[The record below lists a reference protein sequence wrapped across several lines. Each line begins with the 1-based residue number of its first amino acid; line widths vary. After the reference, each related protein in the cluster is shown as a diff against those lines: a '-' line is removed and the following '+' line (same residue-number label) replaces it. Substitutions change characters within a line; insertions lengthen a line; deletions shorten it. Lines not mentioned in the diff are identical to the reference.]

1 MRLQPP
7 EPSLPAPLRQQGM
20 IMIVM
25 ALILLMAASVAFF
38 EGMDGYQYKV
48 IHQQKTLDALVE
60 AKAAL
65 IGWSVAHAQYPG
77 ILPFPDRNADKN
89 YDGQSDCVSN
99 EATLD
104 YSHLLGKLPYL
115 AQTNPCV
122 GVGAGTYGL
131 SENLMDAEGER
142 LWYAVSRN
150 LVRPSSN
157 PVVIN
162 PGIADAPTYPWLQV
176 RDKSGRLLS
185 DRVAAVVISAGPVL
199 GSQNRA
205 GGIAGPAAYLDSIT
219 INGVAYSNANYAV
232 ANEVF
237 INGEAS
243 DRLSSEKQTDFNDT
257 LVFITIDELL
267 AALQN
272 RAIGE
277 AATALRSYYA
287 ASAAAANGRFF
298 PYSSLLSDS
307 TRACLE
313 GRLSGTLP
321 LVNNNCSHPNP
332 ALTLPAWFAE
342 SRWQDYLNYE
352 LSADCSYA
360 TPGCGSGGYAR
371 LSNLNGTRIMKVT
384 P

>member
-1 MRLQPP
+1 MRLHCP
-7 EPSLPAPLRQQGM
+7 EYSSPATRQQGI

-25 ALILLMAASVAFF
+25 ALILLLAGSMAFF
-38 EGMDGYQYKV
+38 ERMDGYQYKV
-48 IHQQKTLDALVE
+48 MREQKTLDALAE

-77 ILPFPDRNADKN
+77 ILPFPDRNSDEN
-89 YDGQSDCVSN
+89 YDGQSDCVSQVS
-99 EATLD
+99 TLN

-122 GVGAGTYGL
+122 GSGAGTYGL

-150 LVRPSSN
+150 LVRPSTSA
-157 PVVIN
+157 VVIN
-162 PGIADAPTYPWLQV
+162 PDIADAPTYPWLQV

-219 INGVAYSNANYAV
+219 INGVAYSNANYLV
-232 ANEVF
+232 ANEAF

-243 DRLSSEKQTDFNDT
+243 DRLSSEKQTEFNDT

-272 RAIGE
+272 RAMGE
-277 AATALRSYYA
+277 AATALRSYYS

-298 PYSSLLSDS
+298 PYTSLLPDS
-307 TRACLE
+307 TRACQE
-313 GRLSGTLP
+313 GSLSGSLP
-321 LVNNNCSHPNP
+321 LINNNCSHPNP
-332 ALTLPAWFAE
+332 ALTLPAWFTE
-342 SRWQDYLNYE
+342 SYWQNYVKYE
-352 LSADCSYA
+352 LTADCSYA
-360 TPGCGSGGYAR
+360 TRGCSSSGLAQ
-371 LSNLNGTRIMKVT
+371 LSNLDGTRILKVT

>member
-1 MRLQPP
+1 MRLRHP
-7 EPSLPAPLRQQGM
+7 EFSWPVSTRQQGM

-25 ALILLMAASVAFF
+25 TLILLLAASVAFF

-48 IHQQKTLDALVE
+48 MRQQKTLDALAE

-77 ILPFPDRNADKN
+77 ILPFPDRNSDKN

-122 GVGAGTYGL
+122 GTGAGTYGL

-157 PVVIN
+157 SVVIN

-176 RDKSGRLLS
+176 RDKSGRLIS

-199 GSQNRA
+199 GSQSRA

-219 INGVAYSNANYAV
+219 IQGVAYSNASYEV

-237 INGEAS
+237 ISGEAS
-243 DRLSSEKQTDFNDT
+243 DRLSSEKQTEFNDT

-272 RAIGE
+272 RAMGE
-277 AATALRSYYA
+277 AVNALRSYYA
-287 ASAAAANGRFF
+287 ASAVNATARFF
-298 PYSSLLSDS
+298 PYAALLSD
-307 TRACLE
+307 TTHACQE
-313 GRLSGTLP
+313 SNLSGSLP
-321 LVNNNCSHPNP
+321 LLNNNCSHPNP
-332 ALTLPAWFAE
+332 LVTLPAWFAE
-342 SRWQDYLNYE
+342 SRWQDYLKYE
-352 LSADCSYA
+352 FTTDCSYA
-360 TPGCGSGGYAR
+360 TPGCSSGGVAQI
-371 LSNLNGTRIMKVT
+371 SNLNNSRIVKVT

>member
-1 MRLQPP
+1 MPVFY
-7 EPSLPAPLRQQGM
+7 RQQGM
-20 IMIVM
+20 LMIVM
-25 ALILLMAASVAFF
+25 ALILLLAASVAFF

-48 IHQQKTLDALVE
+48 VHQQKTLDALVE

-122 GVGAGTYGL
+122 GTGAGTYGL

-162 PGIADAPTYPWLQV
+162 PAIADAPTYPWLQV
-176 RDKSGRLLS
+176 RDKSGRLIS

-199 GSQNRA
+199 GTQNRA

-219 INGVAYSNANYAV
+219 INGTAYSNANYEV

-237 INGEAS
+237 IAGEAT
-243 DRLSSEKQTDFNDT
+243 DRLSSEKQTGFNDI

-277 AATALRSYYA
+277 AATVLRTYYS
-287 ASAAAANGRFF
+287 ASAVAANDRFF
-298 PYSSLLSDS
+298 PYTSLLSDS
-307 TRACLE
+307 TRACQE
-313 GRLSGTLP
+313 NSVSGTLP

-332 ALTLPAWFAE
+332 ALTLPTWFTE
-342 SRWQDYLNYE
+342 SHWQDYIQYKVT
-352 LSADCSYA
+352 ADCSYA
-360 TPGCGSGGYAR
+360 TRGCSAGGQVQ
-371 LSNLNGTRIMKVT
+371 LSNLDGKRIVKVS